1 MEKKRIKRYKE
12 KLEQIEEF
20 LNYLKDWTKDIN
32 KNDFIYK
39 LNIREQLSIYHA
51 YQIIIEAIS
60 DLAAMIIKDLNLIPK
75 DDYTNINL
83 LVKKQIISKEI
94 SLVIKE
100 ATGLRNKIV
109 HKYNRLVDEIA
120 YKGILSHINGLEKY
134 KEVVKKWYQKNF

>member
-1 MEKKRIKRYKE
+1 M
-12 KLEQIEEF
+12 
-20 LNYLKDWTKDIN
+20 NYLKDWTKDIN
-32 KNDFIYK
+32 KKDFIYK
-39 LNIREQLSIYHA
+39 LNINEQLSIYHA

-109 HKYNRLVDEIA
+109 HKYNRRVDEIA
-120 YKGILSHINGLEKY
+120 YK
-134 KEVVKKWYQKNF
+134 